1 MMGYLFLA
9 IALLCGA
16 IKGYCGKKTSGMMK
30 RPSDSFIISLVR
42 MIFCIGIGI
51 ITVLLDKDASL
62 ALPLP
67 ALLVSLAAGVTS
79 AVFVITW
86 ILSVRTGAYMMV
98 DVFLTAGV
106 IIPIVSCSLM
116 YGEEITLIQIIGCAL
131 ILVAVFIMC
140 SYNNSL
146 KAKIT
151 LPSLLLLLLCGA
163 ANGCTDLLQKV
174 YMHDRVG
181 TVSVFSFYTYVS
193 ATVTLAVCVIGIKV
207 FEKLKESKA
216 IKLGETVEKSTATY
230 QKLDFKHLLPYIA
243 VMAACLFFNSFCK
256 TLAADSLD
264 AIVISP
270 ISQVGGMLLSSL
282 MAVIFFKEKLNKKG
296 ILGIVVAL
304 AAMLL
309 INIPVLLR

>member
-1 MMGYLFLA
+1 MGYLFLG

-16 IKGYCGKKTSGMMK
+16 AKGYCGKKTSGLIT
-30 RPSDSFIISLVR
+30 RPSDSFLISLVR

-51 ITVLLDKDASL
+51 ITVLLDKNATL
-62 ALPLP
+62 ALPMSSLMI
-67 ALLVSLAAGVTS
+67 SLAAGVTS
-79 AVFVITW
+79 AIFVITW

-106 IIPIVSCSLM
+106 LIPIISCSVL
-116 YGEEITLIQIIGCAL
+116 YGEKISFIQIIGCLL
-131 ILVAVFIMC
+131 ILVAVIIMC

-146 KAKIT
+146 KSKIT
-151 LPSLLLLLLCGA
+151 IPSLLLLLLCGA

-174 YMHDRVG
+174 YTHNRAG
-181 TVSVFSFYTYVS
+181 TASVFNFYTYVS
-193 ATVTLAVCVIGIKV
+193 ATVTLAVCVIIIKI
-207 FEKLKESKA
+207 FEKVKQSKA
-216 IKLGETVEKSTATY
+216 QVSGKVITDASHET
-230 QKLDFKHLLPYIA
+230 KLDFKLLLPYIA

-256 TLAADSLD
+256 TLAAETLD

-296 ILGIVVAL
+296 FLGILIAL
-304 AAMLL
+304 VAMLL